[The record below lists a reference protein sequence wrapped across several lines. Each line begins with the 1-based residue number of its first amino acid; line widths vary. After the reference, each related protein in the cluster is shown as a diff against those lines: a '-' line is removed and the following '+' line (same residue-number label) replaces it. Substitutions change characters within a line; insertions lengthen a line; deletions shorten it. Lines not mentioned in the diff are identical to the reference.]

1 MSLPCLTFSNN
12 DPVRTVSAGIG
23 VIFFTCKIHVAQTGF
38 HAKRK
43 RQTSDRRNQIGSN
56 AIALRI
62 IPDAVED
69 NCPAGF
75 GALVDDFRQRRKLQ
89 VPVNVSTVI
98 S

>member
-1 MSLPCLTFSNN
+1 MSLPCLTFSNKRPGSHCFGGDRRN
-12 DPVRTVSAGIG
+12 
-23 VIFFTCKIHVAQTGF
+23 FFHLLTPSLDKIHVAQAGF

-69 NCPAGF
+69 NRRAGF
-75 GALVDDFRQRRKLQ
+75 GALVDDFR
-89 VPVNVSTVI
+89 
-98 S
+98 